1 MKKIVLLSMLT
12 SLSVMLAS
20 EPNNNPTNTNSVKGV
35 EQKAQD
41 EKESRI
47 KKIIDESEAK
57 KAKIDNSNPVDL
69 DPDIQK
75 MDEED
80 RVKRMEAERL
90 EREERKKRDDI
101 ERFEREKQKND
112 KLNPSNNQSQDLD
125 SLNEQMKVLIKSVN
139 EIKESKTKFESV
151 EKALLKNNKFINNSQ
166 EPHNNSAAEALLS
179 ETMDIDELNKFLLPD
194 PTKLVKIGDTSFVYG
209 EYKEKGYEVVNETL
223 TEGFIPK
230 TIRMKEGFAIGNWVL
245 EKIGSDH
252 VVYGNKKTKE
262 KVIKYYDASKD
273 GKKSIIIPS
282 NGKSSKKDQVSV
294 QKPAEQKD
302 NKKQANLKDKKI
314 ESKKQ

>member
-80 RVKRMEAERL
+80 RIKKMEAERL
-90 EREERKKRDDI
+90 ERKKRDDI
-101 ERFEREKQKND
+101 ERSEREKQKND

-151 EKALLKNNKFINNSQ
+151 EKALLKNNKFIENNQ
-166 EPHNNSAAEALLS
+166 ETNDNATAPLAEII
-179 ETMDIDELNKFLLPD
+179 DIDELNKYFLPD
-194 PTKLVKIGDTSFVYG
+194 PIKLIKIGNTSFVYG

-230 TIRMKEGFAIGNWVL
+230 TIRMKEGFTIGNWVL
-245 EKIGSDH
+245 EEIDSDH
-252 VVYGNKKTKE
+252 VIYGNKKTKE

-282 NGKSSKKDQVSV
+282 NGKGSKKDQVSV
-294 QKPAEQKD
+294 QKPTEQKD
-302 NKKQANLKDKKI
+302 TKNPTNLKDKKI

>member
-101 ERFEREKQKND
+101 ERSEREKQKND

-151 EKALLKNNKFINNSQ
+151 EKALLKNNKFIENNQ
-166 EPHNNSAAEALLS
+166 ETNDNATAPLAEII
-179 ETMDIDELNKFLLPD
+179 DIDELNKYFLPD
-194 PTKLVKIGDTSFVYG
+194 PIKLIKIGNTSFVYG

-230 TIRMKEGFAIGNWVL
+230 TIRMKEGFTIGNWVL
-245 EKIGSDH
+245 EEIDSDH
-252 VVYGNKKTKE
+252 VIYGNKKTKE

-282 NGKSSKKDQVSV
+282 NGKGSKKDQVSV
-294 QKPAEQKD
+294 QKPDEQKD
-302 NKKQANLKDKKI
+302 TKNPTNLKDKKI

>member
-20 EPNNNPTNTNSVKGV
+20 EPNNNQTNTNSVKGV

-41 EKESRI
+41 EKESRV
-47 KKIIDESEAK
+47 KKIIEESEAK
-57 KAKIDNSNPVDL
+57 KAKIDNNNPVDL

-101 ERFEREKQKND
+101 ERSEREKQKND
-112 KLNPSNNQSQDLD
+112 KLNPLNNQSQDLD

-151 EKALLKNNKFINNSQ
+151 EKALLKNNKFIENNQ
-166 EPHNNSAAEALLS
+166 ETDNSATAPLAEII
-179 ETMDIDELNKFLLPD
+179 DIDELNKYFLPD
-194 PTKLVKIGDTSFVYG
+194 PIKLIKIGDTSFVYG
-209 EYKEKGYEVVNETL
+209 EYKEKGYEVVDETL

-230 TIRMKEGFAIGNWVL
+230 TIRMKEGFSIGNWVL

-252 VVYGNKKTKE
+252 VIYGNKKTKE

-302 NKKQANLKDKKI
+302 TKKQANLKDKKI

>member
-57 KAKIDNSNPVDL
+57 KAKIDNNNPVDL

-101 ERFEREKQKND
+101 ERSEREKQKND

-151 EKALLKNNKFINNSQ
+151 EKALLKNNKFIENNQ
-166 EPHNNSAAEALLS
+166 ETNDNATAPLAEII
-179 ETMDIDELNKFLLPD
+179 DIDELNKYFLPD
-194 PTKLVKIGDTSFVYG
+194 PIKLIKIGNTSFVYG

-230 TIRMKEGFAIGNWVL
+230 TIRMKEGFTIGNWVL
-245 EKIGSDH
+245 EEIDSDH
-252 VVYGNKKTKE
+252 VIYGNKKTKE

-282 NGKSSKKDQVSV
+282 NGKGSKKDQVSV

-302 NKKQANLKDKKI
+302 TKNPTNLKDKKI

>member
-1 MKKIVLLSMLT
+1 MKRIVLLSMLT

-41 EKESRI
+41 EKESRV
-47 KKIIDESEAK
+47 KKIIEESEAK
-57 KAKIDNSNPVDL
+57 KAKIDNNNPVDL

-101 ERFEREKQKND
+101 ERSEREKQKND

-151 EKALLKNNKFINNSQ
+151 EKALLKNNKFIENNQ
-166 EPHNNSAAEALLS
+166 ETDNSATAPLAEII
-179 ETMDIDELNKFLLPD
+179 DIDELNKYFLPD
-194 PTKLVKIGDTSFVYG
+194 PIKLIKIGDTSFVYG
-209 EYKEKGYEVVNETL
+209 EYKEKGYEVVDETL

-230 TIRMKEGFAIGNWVL
+230 TIRMKEGFSIGNWVL

-252 VVYGNKKTKE
+252 VTYENKKTKE

-302 NKKQANLKDKKI
+302 TKNPTNLKDKKI

>member
-20 EPNNNPTNTNSVKGV
+20 ELNNNPTNTNSVKGV
-35 EQKAQD
+35 EQKVQD

-69 DPDIQK
+69 NPDIQK
-75 MDEED
+75 MDKED
-80 RVKRMEAERL
+80 IVKRMEAEKL
-90 EREERKKRDDI
+90 EGEERDDF
-101 ERFEREKQKND
+101 ERSEREKQKND
-112 KLNPSNNQSQDLD
+112 KLNTLSDKEPDLN

-151 EKALLKNNKFINNSQ
+151 EKALLKNNKFIDDNGQ
-166 EPHNNSAAEALLS
+166 EPHNNSAGAAPLS
-179 ETMDIDELNKFLLPD
+179 ETTDIDELNKFLLPD

-209 EYKEKGYEVVNETL
+209 EYKEKSYELVDETL

-230 TIRMKEGFAIGNWVL
+230 TIRMKKGFTIDNWVL
-245 EKIGSDH
+245 EEIGSDH
-252 VVYGNKKTKE
+252 VIYVNKKTKE

-282 NGKSSKKDQVSV
+282 NGKDSKKDQVSV

-302 NKKQANLKDKKI
+302 TKNQTNSKDKKI

>member
-12 SLSVMLAS
+12 SISVMLAA
-20 EPNNNPTNTNSVKGV
+20 EPNNNPTNINSVKGV

-47 KKIIDESEAK
+47 KKIIEKSET
-57 KAKIDNSNPVDL
+57 KIDNSNPVDL
-69 DPDIQK
+69 NPDIQK

-80 RVKRMEAERL
+80 GIKRMEAERL

-101 ERFEREKQKND
+101 ERSEREKQKND

-151 EKALLKNNKFINNSQ
+151 EKALLKNNKFIENNQ
-166 EPHNNSAAEALLS
+166 ETNDNATAPLAEII
-179 ETMDIDELNKFLLPD
+179 DIDELNKYFLPD
-194 PTKLVKIGDTSFVYG
+194 PIKLIKIGNTSFVYG

-230 TIRMKEGFAIGNWVL
+230 TIRMKEGFTIGNWVL
-245 EKIGSDH
+245 EGIGSDH
-252 VVYGNKKTKE
+252 VIYGNKKTKE

-282 NGKSSKKDQVSV
+282 NGKGSKKDQVSV

-302 NKKQANLKDKKI
+302 TKNPTNLKDKKI

>member
-1 MKKIVLLSMLT
+1 MKKIVLLGMLT

-20 EPNNNPTNTNSVKGV
+20 ELNSNPTNTNSVKGV

-41 EKESRI
+41 EKESRV
-47 KKIIDESEAK
+47 KKIIEESEAK

-69 DPDIQK
+69 NPDIQK
-75 MDEED
+75 MDEE
-80 RVKRMEAERL
+80 
-90 EREERKKRDDI
+90 ERKKRIDI
-101 ERFEREKQKND
+101 ERSEREKQKND
-112 KLNPSNNQSQDLD
+112 KLNHLSDQEPDLN

-139 EIKESKTKFESV
+139 EIKESKTKFESI
-151 EKALLKNNKFINNSQ
+151 EKALLKNNKFIENNQ
-166 EPHNNSAAEALLS
+166 ETNNPATAPSDEI
-179 ETMDIDELNKFLLPD
+179 MGIDELNKYFLPD
-194 PTKLVKIGDTSFVYG
+194 PIKLIKIGNTSFVYG
-209 EYKEKGYEVVNETL
+209 EYKEKSYEVVDETL

-230 TIRMKEGFAIGNWVL
+230 TIRMKQGFTIGNWVL
-245 EKIGSDH
+245 EEIGSDN

-282 NGKSSKKDQVSV
+282 NGKDSKKDQVSV

-302 NKKQANLKDKKI
+302 TKKQANLKDKKI

>member
-1 MKKIVLLSMLT
+1 MKKILLLT
-12 SLSVMLAS
+12 TLITVSTILAS
-20 EPNNNPTNTNSVKGV
+20 EPNIGAANIDNVKNA
-35 EQKAQD
+35 ENKSQN

-47 KKIIDESEAK
+47 KKIIEDSEAK
-57 KAKIDNSNPVDL
+57 VNDEDASKKAKNLSNDQKVNDGNIIEKDEIMKDRQKSQDNFQRGN
-69 DPDIQK
+69 
-75 MDEED
+75 
-80 RVKRMEAERL
+80 
-90 EREERKKRDDI
+90 
-101 ERFEREKQKND
+101 N
-112 KLNPSNNQSQDLD
+112 LNPSNNQSQDLD

-151 EKALLKNNKFINNSQ
+151 EKALLKNNKFIENNQ
-166 EPHNNSAAEALLS
+166 ETNDNATAPLAEII
-179 ETMDIDELNKFLLPD
+179 DIDELNKYFLPD
-194 PTKLVKIGDTSFVYG
+194 PIKLIKIGNTSFVYG

-230 TIRMKEGFAIGNWVL
+230 TIRMKEGFTIGNWVL
-245 EKIGSDH
+245 EEIDSDH
-252 VVYGNKKTKE
+252 VIYGNKKTKE

-282 NGKSSKKDQVSV
+282 NGKGSKKDQVSV

-302 NKKQANLKDKKI
+302 TQNPTNLKDKKI

>member
-20 EPNNNPTNTNSVKGV
+20 ELNNNPTNTNSVKGV

-101 ERFEREKQKND
+101 ERSEREKQKND

-151 EKALLKNNKFINNSQ
+151 EKALLKNNKFIENNQ
-166 EPHNNSAAEALLS
+166 ETNDNATAPLAEII
-179 ETMDIDELNKFLLPD
+179 DIDELNKYFLPD
-194 PTKLVKIGDTSFVYG
+194 PIKLIKIGNTSFVYG

-230 TIRMKEGFAIGNWVL
+230 TIRMKEGFTIGNWVL
-245 EKIGSDH
+245 EEIDSDH
-252 VVYGNKKTKE
+252 VIYGNKKTKE

-282 NGKSSKKDQVSV
+282 NGKGSKKDQVSV

-302 NKKQANLKDKKI
+302 TKNPTNLKDKKI

>member
-1 MKKIVLLSMLT
+1 MKKILLLT
-12 SLSVMLAS
+12 TLITVSTILAS

-47 KKIIDESEAK
+47 KKVIEESEAK

-80 RVKRMEAERL
+80 RIKRMEAERS
-90 EREERKKRDDI
+90 
-101 ERFEREKQKND
+101 EREKQKND

-151 EKALLKNNKFINNSQ
+151 EKALLKNNKFIENDQETNN
-166 EPHNNSAAEALLS
+166 PATAPLAEI
-179 ETMDIDELNKFLLPD
+179 MDIDELNKYFLPD
-194 PTKLVKIGDTSFVYG
+194 PVKLIKIGDTSFVYG
-209 EYKEKGYEVVNETL
+209 EYKEKGYEVVDETL
-223 TEGFIPK
+223 TEGFVPK
-230 TIRMKEGFAIGNWVL
+230 TIRMKEGFSIGNWIL
-245 EKIGSDH
+245 EEIGSDH

-282 NGKSSKKDQVSV
+282 NGIGSKKDQVSV

-302 NKKQANLKDKKI
+302 TKNPTNLKDKKI

>member
-1 MKKIVLLSMLT
+1 MKKIVLLSILT

-20 EPNNNPTNTNSVKGV
+20 EPNNNPTNTNSVKGI

-41 EKESRI
+41 EKESRV
-47 KKIIDESEAK
+47 KKIIEESEAK

-101 ERFEREKQKND
+101 ERFEREKQEND

-151 EKALLKNNKFINNSQ
+151 EKALLKNNKFIENNQ
-166 EPHNNSAAEALLS
+166 ETDNSATAPLAEII
-179 ETMDIDELNKFLLPD
+179 DIDELNKYFLPD
-194 PTKLVKIGDTSFVYG
+194 PIKLIKIGNTSFVYG

-230 TIRMKEGFAIGNWVL
+230 TIRMKEGFTIGNWVL
-245 EKIGSDH
+245 EEIGSDH
-252 VVYGNKKTKE
+252 VIYGNKKTKE

-282 NGKSSKKDQVSV
+282 NGKGSKKDQISV

-302 NKKQANLKDKKI
+302 TKNPTNLKDKKI

>member
-20 EPNNNPTNTNSVKGV
+20 ELNNNPTNTNSVKGV

-90 EREERKKRDDI
+90 EREERRKRDDI
-101 ERFEREKQKND
+101 ERSEREKQKND

-151 EKALLKNNKFINNSQ
+151 EKALLKNNKFIENNQ
-166 EPHNNSAAEALLS
+166 ETDNSATAPLAEII
-179 ETMDIDELNKFLLPD
+179 DIDELNKYFLPD
-194 PTKLVKIGDTSFVYG
+194 PIKLIKIGNTSFVYG

-230 TIRMKEGFAIGNWVL
+230 TIRMKEGFTIGNWVL
-245 EKIGSDH
+245 EEIGSDH
-252 VVYGNKKTKE
+252 VIYGNKKTKE

-282 NGKSSKKDQVSV
+282 NGKGSKKDQVSV

-302 NKKQANLKDKKI
+302 TKNPTNLKDKKI

>member
-20 EPNNNPTNTNSVKGV
+20 ELNNNPTNTNSVKGV

-90 EREERKKRDDI
+90 EREERRKRDDI
-101 ERFEREKQKND
+101 ERSEREKQKND

-151 EKALLKNNKFINNSQ
+151 EKALLKNNKFIENNQ
-166 EPHNNSAAEALLS
+166 ETDNSATAPLAEII
-179 ETMDIDELNKFLLPD
+179 DIDELNKYFLPD
-194 PTKLVKIGDTSFVYG
+194 PIKLIKIGNTSFVYG

-230 TIRMKEGFAIGNWVL
+230 TIRMKEGFTIGNWVL
-245 EKIGSDH
+245 EEIGSDH
-252 VVYGNKKTKE
+252 VIYGNKKTKE

-282 NGKSSKKDQVSV
+282 NGKGSKKDQVSV
-294 QKPAEQKD
+294 QKAAEQKD
-302 NKKQANLKDKKI
+302 TKNPTNLKDKKI

>member
-1 MKKIVLLSMLT
+1 MKKILLLT
-12 SLSVMLAS
+12 TLITVSTILAS
-20 EPNNNPTNTNSVKGV
+20 EPNIGAANIDNVKNA
-35 EQKAQD
+35 ENKSQN

-47 KKIIDESEAK
+47 KKIIEDSEAK
-57 KAKIDNSNPVDL
+57 VNDEDVSKKAKNLSNDQKVNDGNIIEKDEMIRDRQKAQDNFQRSN
-69 DPDIQK
+69 
-75 MDEED
+75 
-80 RVKRMEAERL
+80 
-90 EREERKKRDDI
+90 
-101 ERFEREKQKND
+101 N
-112 KLNPSNNQSQDLD
+112 LNPSNNQSQDLD

-151 EKALLKNNKFINNSQ
+151 EKALLKNNKFIENNQ
-166 EPHNNSAAEALLS
+166 ETNDNATAPLAEII
-179 ETMDIDELNKFLLPD
+179 DIDELNKYFLPD
-194 PTKLVKIGDTSFVYG
+194 PIKLIKIGNTSFVYG

-230 TIRMKEGFAIGNWVL
+230 TIRMKEGFTIGNWVL
-245 EKIGSDH
+245 EEIDSDH
-252 VVYGNKKTKE
+252 VIYGNKKTKE

-282 NGKSSKKDQVSV
+282 NGKGSKKDQVSV

-302 NKKQANLKDKKI
+302 TKNPTNLKDKKI

>member
-41 EKESRI
+41 EKESRV
-47 KKIIDESEAK
+47 KKIIEESEAK
-57 KAKIDNSNPVDL
+57 KAKIDNNNPVDL

-90 EREERKKRDDI
+90 EREERKKIDDI
-101 ERFEREKQKND
+101 ERSEREKQKND

-151 EKALLKNNKFINNSQ
+151 EKALLKNNKFIENDQETNN
-166 EPHNNSAAEALLS
+166 PATAPLAEI
-179 ETMDIDELNKFLLPD
+179 MDIDELNKYFLPD
-194 PTKLVKIGDTSFVYG
+194 PVKLIKIGDTSFVYG
-209 EYKEKGYEVVNETL
+209 EYKEKGYEVVDETL
-223 TEGFIPK
+223 IEGFIPK
-230 TIRMKEGFAIGNWVL
+230 TIRMKEGFAIGNWIL
-245 EKIGSDH
+245 EEIGSDH

-302 NKKQANLKDKKI
+302 TKKQANLKDKKI

>member
-12 SLSVMLAS
+12 SISVMLAA
-20 EPNNNPTNTNSVKGV
+20 EPNNNPTNINSVKGV

-47 KKIIDESEAK
+47 KKIIEKSET
-57 KAKIDNSNPVDL
+57 KIDNSNPVDL
-69 DPDIQK
+69 NPDIQK

-80 RVKRMEAERL
+80 GIKRMEAERL

-101 ERFEREKQKND
+101 ERSEREKQKND

-151 EKALLKNNKFINNSQ
+151 EKALLKNNKFIENNQ
-166 EPHNNSAAEALLS
+166 ETNDNATAPLAEII
-179 ETMDIDELNKFLLPD
+179 DIDELNKYFLPD
-194 PTKLVKIGDTSFVYG
+194 PIKLIKIGNTSFVYG

-230 TIRMKEGFAIGNWVL
+230 TIRMKEGFTIGNWVL
-245 EKIGSDH
+245 EEIDSDH
-252 VVYGNKKTKE
+252 VIYGNKKTKE

-282 NGKSSKKDQVSV
+282 NGKDSKKDQVSV
-294 QKPAEQKD
+294 QKAAEQKD
-302 NKKQANLKDKKI
+302 TKNPTNSKDKKI